1 MTQSEIWESF
11 DYNPLTG
18 ELRWKVNRPRRP
30 PLIGKQAGCIAE
42 NGYRVLRYK
51 NKTYKAHRIIYQFIY
66 GKLPTHTIDHAD
78 RDRSNNAVNNL
89 SDKTLLEQAQ
99 NRDNSNL
106 HTHKSITLKHSVT
119 GEILTFASG
128 VSACKTLGF
137 SQSGLS
143 QVRTRTIDSIKGWKL
158 ND

>member
-30 PLIGKQAGCIAE
+30 PLIGKQAGCIASD
-42 NGYRVLRYK
+42 GYRVVRY
-51 NKTYKAHRIIYQFIY
+51 NNQTYKAHRIIYQFIH

-89 SDKTLLEQAQ
+89 SDKTMVEQAQ
-99 NRDNSNL
+99 NRDNSNCNQ
-106 HTHKSITLKHSVT
+106 KPITLTHLVT
-119 GEILTFASG
+119 GKTLSFDSG
-128 VSACKTLGF
+128 VSACKTLGI

-143 QVRTRTIDSIKGWKL
+143 QVRARTIDSIKGWKL